1 MSTAY
6 TILRVAL
13 GLNIFMHGF
22 VRLRGNMAQFCEA
35 LLKEFDDS
43 ILSRGIIKVFGTML
57 PVLETVVGLLLL
69 FGLFTEYALVSGSLL
84 MLILIFGKSLKADWQ
99 TVSLQMIYVAFYAA
113 LDFLKIYN
121 TISLDKLF
129 F

>member
-1 MSTAY
+1 MNTAY

-22 VRLRGNMAQFCEA
+22 VRLHGNTAQFREA

-69 FGLFTEYALVSGSLL
+69 FGLFTGYAIVSGSLL

-99 TVSLQMIYVAFYAA
+99 TVSFQMIYVAFYAA

-121 TISLDKLF
+121 SISLDKLF